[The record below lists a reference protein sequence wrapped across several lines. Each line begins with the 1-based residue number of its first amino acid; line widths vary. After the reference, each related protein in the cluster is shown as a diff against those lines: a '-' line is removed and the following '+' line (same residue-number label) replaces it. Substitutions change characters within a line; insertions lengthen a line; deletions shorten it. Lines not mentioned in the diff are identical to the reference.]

1 MELFKSKESFN
12 EKDSNTNW
20 KTAWPRLIL
29 EWHLFLRLSS
39 GFLWKMLIF
48 ARKHQSFYPKNVC
61 VCSFSVSFYLNE
73 KALNQQVCLIKYAEN
88 EICNST
94 SHKKK
99 RERERSKTISNFK
112 NIEKLSLVTLVT
124 NFHKSFCLP
133 LVLRPWRKFEK
144 QKLVLNFKSYCYLK

>member
-12 EKDSNTNW
+12 EKDSNTDW

-124 NFHKSFCLP
+124 NFHKLLCLP

-144 QKLVLNFKSYCYLK
+144 QKLVLNFKSCFAT